1 MQVIYQ
7 VENQMKKISC
17 FAIVCACLAICGNA
31 DAAHRNR
38 AFRGEVLRGLDS
50 GRVNYSTRSAVPCDT
65 PTIDATAASY
75 AGAYGELGQE
85 VFYDESPA
93 KNEDY
98 NIYVPT
104 PMYVRM
110 GGGLNIAGATKK
122 ARVGNEKHESRNS
135 WNVLIGL
142 GWNMSSYVRTEITF
156 QESSFGFKGIDARA
170 DYHTLNGMLYFDFA
184 RRYVHH
190 GDITYRRTFV
200 PFMGIGAGIGEY
212 EFAGPD
218 GAGGFLV
225 VAPRLELGMNFMLN
239 DMIGL
244 DLAYQYQMN
253 MGHGFG
259 WNTSRN
265 GVDNIGNVVATIR
278 VNF

>member
-1 MQVIYQ
+1 
-7 VENQMKKISC
+7 MKKISC
-17 FAIVCACLAICGNA
+17 FVILCAGLAVCGSA
-31 DAAHRNR
+31 DAANRNR
-38 AFRGEVLRGLDS
+38 AFRGEVSKGLTQNRMVS
-50 GRVNYSTRSAVPCDT
+50 YGSR
-65 PTIDATAASY
+65 TINATASSY

-98 NIYVPT
+98 SIFIPT
-104 PMYVRM
+104 TMYVRM
-110 GGGLNIAGATKK
+110 GGGLNISGATKK
-122 ARVGNEKHESRNS
+122 ARVDGERHASKDS
-135 WNVLIGL
+135 WNVLLGL
-142 GWNMSSYVRTEITF
+142 GWNMSSYVRTEIDF
-156 QESSFGFKGIDARA
+156 QESMFGFKGVDASA

-184 RRYVHH
+184 RRYVQS
-190 GDITYRRTFV
+190 GDITYRRSFV

-212 EFAGPD
+212 KFSGAG

-244 DLAYQYQMN
+244 DVAYQYQMN
-253 MGHGFG
+253 IGHGFG
-259 WNTSRN
+259 WNTSRS
-265 GVDNIGNVVATIR
+265 GVDNVGNVMATIR

>member
-1 MQVIYQ
+1 
-7 VENQMKKISC
+7 MKKISYFVVAFMC
-17 FAIVCACLAICGNA
+17 FAICGNA
-31 DAAHRNR
+31 DAARR
-38 AFRGEVLRGLDS
+38 GDAFRGEVLKGLNTNRVVKNNGSRNS
-50 GRVNYSTRSAVPCDT
+50 GQYNTVGV
-65 PTIDATAASY
+65 DATAASY

-98 NIYVPT
+98 NIFVPT
-104 PMYVRM
+104 TMYVRM
-110 GGGLNIAGATKK
+110 GGGLNISGATKK
-122 ARVGNEKHESRNS
+122 ARFDGERHDSKGS
-135 WNVLIGL
+135 WNVLLGL
-142 GWNMSSYVRTEITF
+142 GWNMSSYVRTEIAFQQSTF
-156 QESSFGFKGIDARA
+156 EFKDLSNLSA

-184 RRYVHH
+184 RRYVHS

-200 PFMGIGAGIGEY
+200 PFMGIGAGIGTY
-212 EFAGPD
+212 DFTGAN

-244 DLAYQYQMN
+244 DIAYQYQMN
-253 MGHGFG
+253 IGHGFG
-259 WNTSRN
+259 WNTSRS
-265 GVDNIGNVVATIR
+265 GVDNVGNVMATIR